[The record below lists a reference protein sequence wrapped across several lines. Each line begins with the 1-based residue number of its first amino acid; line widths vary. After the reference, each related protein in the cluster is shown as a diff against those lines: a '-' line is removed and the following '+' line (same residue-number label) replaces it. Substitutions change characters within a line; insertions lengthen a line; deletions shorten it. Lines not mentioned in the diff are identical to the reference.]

1 MKKIAVVLLST
12 VVCGTLASAQIVQQ
26 FEPEKDT
33 SAFKGKPEVSFAT
46 DLSFYYQG
54 LSQNYIPVTLPSLNT
69 TSPTVQPGVNLPT
82 NGFTTK
88 TGAQNAS
95 PIESG
100 LILPTANFDIYAK
113 VMSGF
118 NVKLQT
124 MLASHHH
131 NDTYVKG
138 GYATIDNLDFVTPG
152 FLSEFMR
159 NATIKIG
166 VNDINYGDDQYRR
179 TDNANVMRNPFI
191 NNLAVDGYLQG
202 THVELL
208 YRIPSISS
216 FAMIGITNGQAN
228 PQDVAR
234 TEYDNVA
241 GTASSDR
248 YGVYGKIGFD
258 NQLND
263 DLRFRITESVYFIEG
278 SNRNDL
284 YSSDKAGN
292 VATSVFGADAGASMS
307 TGWNIMSG
315 YIKTPATTKYPDG
328 TYTSKS
334 AADILASK
342 TNLFLKYKDTEFYAM
357 YEVADGVDVYDKEM
371 KMKHYAVD
379 LVQRFYNDKF
389 WAAARYENAVVKYAD
404 VFNDFGDAELTQ
416 WQLGLG
422 WFLSKNAVA
431 KFEYINQEREK
442 FSIYKDGKASFDGF
456 MINASLSF

>member
-33 SAFKGKPEVSFAT
+33 SAFKGKPEVSFST
-46 DLSFYYQG
+46 DLSFYFQG
-54 LSQNYIPVTLPSLNT
+54 LSQSYKPAIATKDNNNDGYLTNPGELKLNDPTLT
-69 TSPTVQPGVNLPT
+69 T
-82 NGFTTK
+82 
-88 TGAQNAS
+88 S

-131 NDTYVKG
+131 NDAYVKG
-138 GYATIDNLDFVTPG
+138 GYATIDNLDFITPG

-191 NNLAVDGYLQG
+191 NNMAVEGYLQG
-202 THVELL
+202 THLEII

-228 PQDVAR
+228 PADVAK
-234 TEYDNVA
+234 TEYNDA
-241 GTASSDR
+241 LGTASSNR

-263 DLRFRITESVYFIEG
+263 DFRFRVTESVYFVEG
-278 SNRNDL
+278 INRSDL
-284 YSSDKAGN
+284 YSSDKAGPVIRN
-292 VATSVFGADAGASMS
+292 VFGTAADDSVS
-307 TGWNIMSG
+307 SSWNAMSG
-315 YIKTPATTKYPDG
+315 YVN
-328 TYTSKS
+328 TSKGYVS
-334 AADILASK
+334 KTAADILTSK
-342 TNLFLKYKDTEFYAM
+342 TNLFFKYKDTELYGM
-357 YEVADGVDVYDKEM
+357 YEIADGADVYDKEM